1 MPKGSLLSDTE
12 KGQIL
17 AFKEEKRSN
26 KWISRRISRSMT
38 VIRYFS
44 PNYLCKYQLDTFS
57 TNLKPMEQRKVQ
69 VVQRNSVR
77 ERAGAFLELSNTQK
91 EVRRV
96 RDEIAPT
103 VSHDTVWRV
112 EKSSPNLVRQCLK
125 TCPNLTEAHEMAR
138 IQFSENH
145 ITWTREWLTVHF
157 CECV

>member
-1 MPKGSLLSDTE
+1 MPKDSLLSDTE

-26 KWISRRISRSMT
+26 KWILHRINRSMT

-77 ERAGAFLELSNTQK
+77 ERTGAFLKSCPTHKK
-91 EVRRV
+91 EYVV
-96 RDEIAPT
+96 F
-103 VSHDTVWRV
+103 
-112 EKSSPNLVRQCLK
+112 
-125 TCPNLTEAHEMAR
+125 EMR
-138 IQFSENH
+138 
-145 ITWTREWLTVHF
+145 
-157 CECV
+157 